1 LLNLCPFHLTTI
13 SQCPLLQ
20 LQWACCCSLIKQKN
34 GDWIPCSF
42 SLVNL
47 LCLLQ
52 IWTPVRCSWV
62 GHFPILAQSMA
73 LWQSLIGA
81 GIAYMVGFHTKVSQV
96 WRSFLFRMYTIAGQW
111 IVDNLWTVANWLI
124 LSEYLDKYQLISCNS
139 TVEKQLVLT
148 WSYQILCWDTSSSSL
163 TCGHLQEV
171 DTQGLTGHWSSDHCI
186 SRFEHEVCF
195 MLVRDKS
202 FPGCLDE
209 NHQNFQIL
217 LREYWIVQKC
227 CECKFTC

>member
-1 LLNLCPFHLTTI
+1 MLFH
-13 SQCPLLQ
+13 
-20 LQWACCCSLIKQKN
+20 
-34 GDWIPCSF
+34 
-42 SLVNL
+42 SLVNI

-73 LWQSLIGA
+73 LWQCLIGA
-81 GIAYMVGFHTKVSQV
+81 GITYMVDSILRFLKYWGLFCSGCTQLQDNELWIISEQWQIDWSCLNIWTSINSSVAIPL
-96 WRSFLFRMYTIAGQW
+96 WRS
-111 IVDNLWTVANWLI
+111 NW
-124 LSEYLDKYQLISCNS
+124 S
-139 TVEKQLVLT
+139 LT
-148 WSYQILCWDTSSSSL
+148 WSFQILCWDASSSSL
-163 TCGHLQEV
+163 THGHLQEV

-227 CECKFTC
+227 CEWKFTC